1 MVAPLVP
8 VILSGGSG
16 TRLWPL
22 SLPHRPKQLQ
32 ALSGERTMIQD
43 TALRSAGL
51 EGSRAPLVVCNETQ
65 ASMIEV
71 QLAAVGATPSAIVI
85 EPEARNTAPAVAA
98 AAHLL
103 EPETVMAVLPADHV
117 ITDVDAFRSSLTAA
131 ADAAAGGSIVTFG
144 IVPTRPDAGFGY
156 LEVGRPAGGTAPL
169 IRFVEKP
176 DEQTAKEY
184 VNAGYLWNS
193 GMFVFTA
200 GVMLE
205 EMRRLVPEVEAAAAR
220 AVEEARRN
228 DGLVRLG
235 GSFAAAPSISLDHAV
250 MEHTER
256 GRAVPLDAGWSDVGS
271 WQALWEVAAPD
282 GGTVAEGPV
291 FSMDVER
298 SYLRAESKPV
308 AVIGLSD
315 VVVVETP
322 EAVLVMD
329 RHRAQEVRAA
339 AAWFSSIR
347 PEE

>member
-1 MVAPLVP
+1 MAASLVP

-51 EGSRAPLVVCNETQ
+51 EGSRAPLVVCNEAQ
-65 ASMIEV
+65 AAMIEV
-71 QLAAVGATPSAIVI
+71 QLAAVGSAPSAIVI

-117 ITDVDAFRSSLTAA
+117 ITDVEAFRRSLTVA
-131 ADAAAGGSIVTFG
+131 ADAAAEGSIVTFG
-144 IVPTRPDAGFGY
+144 IVPTRPDTGFGY
-156 LEVGRPAGGTAPL
+156 LEVGRLDGGTAPL

-176 DEQTAKEY
+176 DEQTAEEY

-205 EMRRLVPEVEAAAAR
+205 EMRRLVPEVEGAAGR

-235 GSFAAAPSISLDHAV
+235 GSFGAAPSISIDHAV

-256 GRAVPLDAGWSDVGS
+256 GRVVPLDAGWSDVGS
-271 WQALWEVAAPD
+271 WQALWEVTAPD

-291 FSMDVER
+291 FSLDVER

-329 RHRAQEVRAA
+329 RNRAQDVRAA
-339 AAWFSSIR
+339 AAWFSSMR